1 MNNHLSVSIE
11 VNPEQVQAIV
21 EQQLKE
27 ITQQKIILMDS
38 ERFMDLFSFNKRFF
52 DEHIASDPRVK
63 QFERKRSRKRYWLA
77 QPTIEMV
84 LQIVNEEW

>member
-1 MNNHLSVSIE
+1 MNNQLSVSIE
-11 VNPEQVQAIV
+11 VDPEQVKAIV

-52 DEHIASDPRVK
+52 EEHIAGDSRIK